1 MRAPALWSQAFFYAF
16 LVAGSFAIEYWIII
30 KKTDKFLARVLRKV
44 KTLSVTMGVIGFVF
58 LFFRYEYIPLFSRR
72 FMYILWVLMAGVWAG
87 FLAVEFRKIPKRRK
101 DAEEVDQIKRY
112 LPH

>member
-1 MRAPALWSQAFFYAF
+1 
-16 LVAGSFAIEYWIII
+16 
-30 KKTDKFLARVLRKV
+30 
-44 KTLSVTMGVIGFVF
+44 
-58 LFFRYEYIPLFSRR
+58 
-72 FMYILWVLMAGVWAG
+72 G